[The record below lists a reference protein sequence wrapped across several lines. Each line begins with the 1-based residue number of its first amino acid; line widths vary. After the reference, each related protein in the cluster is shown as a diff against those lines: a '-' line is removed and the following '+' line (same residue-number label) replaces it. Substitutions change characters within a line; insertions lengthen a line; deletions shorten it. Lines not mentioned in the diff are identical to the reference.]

1 MGFANPTNIFTN
13 GGESRRTMPPCL
25 PSFSSLAVSGLNLF
39 DTPVLSTQLGPSP
52 SETKS
57 HLFHSLPIHD
67 GVVCLVACAPQ
78 SLGQRHKGIEYPQKD
93 RYLCMKR
100 AGLPVSR
107 HRRQN
112 NTLRLYTRSPS
123 CCSSPSLAETQQ

>member
-1 MGFANPTNIFTN
+1 MFVPFKLSGYNRLGLRKSMGNQV
-13 GGESRRTMPPCL
+13 RVM
-25 PSFSSLAVSGLNLF
+25 
-39 DTPVLSTQLGPSP
+39 
-52 SETKS
+52 
-57 HLFHSLPIHD
+57 
-67 GVVCLVACAPQ
+67 
-78 SLGQRHKGIEYPQKD
+78 
-93 RYLCMKR
+93 R